1 MERIQLEASKR
12 EVVGKKV
19 RFIRR
24 KGATPANMYGH
35 GLESMA
41 LAVDSKKLKQTL
53 ARAGKTDLI
62 SLNVSDSAGP
72 VMVLVR
78 EVQKDPL
85 TREVL
90 HVDFYQVKMTEK
102 IKADIPLVFVGDAP
116 ALKIKNVTLLHLL
129 DYVHIEAL
137 PDHLPHNLQVDI
149 SKLENID
156 QSIFVKDIPLSA
168 EISLLSDPEQI
179 VIKAVETHVKI
190 EEPVV
195 APEAKAEEGVEAE
208 GEAVAAGEAPEG
220 EAKPAGKEK
229 PAAKEKSS
237 AKEEK

>member
-12 EVVGKKV
+12 EVLGKKV
-19 RFIRR
+19 RFMRR

-35 GLESMA
+35 GLESVA
-41 LAVDSKKLKQTL
+41 LTVDTKKLKQTL

-62 SLNVSDSAGP
+62 SLNVADSGTP
-72 VMVLVR
+72 IVVLVR

-85 TREVL
+85 TRELL

-116 ALKIKNVTLLHLL
+116 ALRIKNVSLLHLM
-129 DYVHIEAL
+129 DYLHIEAL

-149 SKLENID
+149 SKLETAD
-156 QSIFVKDIPLSA
+156 QAIFVKDIPLSA
-168 EISLLSDPEQI
+168 EITLLSDPEQI
-179 VIKAVETHVKI
+179 VIKAVETHIKI

-195 APEAKAEEGVEAE
+195 VAEAKVEEGAEAEAGAEE
-208 GEAVAAGEAPEG
+208 AAEG
-220 EAKPAGKEK
+220 EAKPAAKDK
-229 PAAKEKSS
+229 SAAR
-237 AKEEK
+237 EEK